1 MKRVFNSG
9 VLLVII
15 SISITVLSCNP
26 ENPPEELPTPK
37 PTTIKGEEVEEI
49 VLPLTDSGP
58 YPVGIR
64 RNNAYVD
71 DSRGGKEVVL
81 TLWYPADPSVGAP
94 GEVVADVAPDLSGA
108 PYPVILSSTKL
119 GFIFASSLV
128 SHGFTYI
135 GVNKIDSYFQYD
147 NNLVDQPLDILF
159 GLRSIAENPPAG
171 LEGIFNTDT
180 AGALGYS
187 FDALNALA
195 MSGARIDP
203 QAYRE
208 ECGDPE
214 FLGLGPPEWWIEYI
228 CNLSQNWTEFEAHAG
243 SALTSSEDGLWQ
255 PMTDARIKAVMPMG
269 PEGAWIFHE
278 RGLAAVDRPIFL
290 ISAEEDEINIYELEA
305 AVLYDQIGAAEKYMV
320 TIKDKGHMMIG
331 EKRPVEIMKHFANAF
346 FGFFLQGKEEYQEYF
361 TEEFVDQVEDLAW
374 GIYQNKNDEA
384 LWSD

>member
-1 MKRVFNSG
+1 MRIGFFPG
-9 VLLVII
+9 ILLVITGI
-15 SISITVLSCNP
+15 SVAISSCNP
-26 ENPPEELPTPK
+26 EIALVEPPTPE
-37 PTTIKGEEVEEI
+37 PAIIMEAEEI
-49 VLPLTDSGP
+49 ALPLSAPGP

-64 RNNAYVD
+64 RNNIYFD
-71 DSRGGKEVVL
+71 DSRSREVTL
-81 TLWYPADPSVGAP
+81 TLWYPVDPSAGAP
-94 GEVVADVAPDLSGA
+94 GEIVPDVAPDLSGA

-128 SHGFTYI
+128 SHGFSYI

-147 NNLVDQPLDILF
+147 NNVVDQPLDILF

-203 QAYRE
+203 QAYTD
-208 ECGDPE
+208 ECANADKHDPA
-214 FLGLGPPEWWIEYI
+214 PPDWWIEYMCTLADHWDDFKNHTGPAI
-228 CNLSQNWTEFEAHAG
+228 TE
-243 SALTSSEDGLWQ
+243 SEDGLWQ

-269 PEGAWIFHE
+269 PEGAWLFNE
-278 RGLAAVDRPIFL
+278 RGLASVNRPVFM
-290 ISAEEDEINIYELEA
+290 ISAEDDEINIYELEA

-331 EKRPVEIMKHFANAF
+331 EKRPVEIMKHFVNAF
-346 FGFFLQGKEEYQEYF
+346 FGYYLQGKEEYREYF
-361 TEEFVDQVEDLAW
+361 SEEFVRKVDDLAW
-374 GIYQNKNDEA
+374 GVYQDK
-384 LWSD
+384 SKSSFTP